1 MKESRYN
8 LYLKDSTGMV
18 IYNAM
23 SDEIVVLNPQLA
35 DLVYENRKQSQ
46 KKIPPFPLCK
56 YSVATPT
63 RKATSIRDARH
74 CLS

>member
-35 DLVYENRKQSQ
+35 DLV
-46 KKIPPFPLCK
+46 
-56 YSVATPT
+56 
-63 RKATSIRDARH
+63 
-74 CLS
+74 